1 MIAAQD
7 RMQIESPHFSE
18 ECLEVVSKVYA
29 FDAVGSG
36 CEKYSVVVHDPA
48 SSAGKLNWTWFR

>member
-1 MIAAQD
+1 
-7 RMQIESPHFSE
+7 MQIESPHFSE